1 MADRPLPRLV
11 LTWPRED
18 VELFVEMAGKRMSDG
33 ADVED
38 ADADALAEMLEG
50 REG

>member
-1 MADRPLPRLV
+1 MADRPLPRAV
-11 LTWPRED
+11 LGWPRED
-18 VELFVEMAGKRMSDG
+18 QERFCEMAGKRMSDG
-33 ADVED
+33 ADVEA